1 MKGNRKMKKI
11 VTGVCLTMALGA
23 VAGTGK
29 LDYFE
34 PKALANADMSGVK
47 EGIERQ
53 LGRCAAEFAAAEELV
68 AKRSGRERAMILDRV
83 EIGRRLERYVR
94 ERHLDGAKDLE
105 LMAWQGAEELR
116 NLWCYFAAEK
126 RREEARA
133 KAPTPIVIN
142 LRDFGAKGN
151 GKTDD
156 GEAFRRAFAAA
167 KAKGGQPVVLK
178 VPKGVYLVEPEAED
192 VGAGRAG
199 NGAVGAGR
207 AGNGAVGAGRAGNEA
222 AGRVGTVSAAPRGGE
237 RKVAFRS
244 YRDYDEKGL
253 PTSGVRERPW
263 KDFGAGFHLTC
274 HGFAN
279 FTIQGEAG
287 TEVRFTDS
295 AQGGF
300 GFFGCT
306 ETVLKDLAISYRDNP
321 STQGVIESV
330 DEKDVGFVFKRDP
343 GYPDPDEPR
352 FIKAHSRRFTVHE
365 PNGLVGYDGTGRM
378 GTVERLSA
386 DRFLFRPYAHMKNN
400 SYWTQRKAGER
411 VVVIARYSESAKA
424 FPACWSLCSF
434 SGAEG
439 VRVYDSPGQNFI
451 MFSTFAMRL
460 LDCGALV
467 RHGSDDLLSANADG
481 MMGSGPIGPYV
492 DGCRFL
498 HMEDDGFNITTAG
511 GVVNSVSEDRLTFLS
526 GFDGPSAFQ
535 VDGVTGRIKSFLRRD
550 KAWNRVK
557 QPFVAETLS
566 QAELDGGTLKA
577 HDMSAW
583 LVSNSWNGVK
593 GERKADRTIQIPGTF
608 GGVIRNTTL
617 HDLRGMGVQ
626 VHCANMLLDN
636 VTVDRTSG
644 PGMKIAP
651 LFGWGMMFDVHNI
664 LVRNCTFRDCSDALS
679 VVPGSVQPG
688 VEISQKMIQSIHLE
702 NNRFEVRE
710 GHKALVAANAA
721 EVRVDGAKFRLY
733 LKRDPAGKAG
743 SATVDSDYADR
754 VSMEVKAD
762 GTEEVTYWFG
772 SAARGAPETGVRRED
787 APVPYAVVTIRTD
800 PVDGAKRYTLRA
812 KLADGWFLE
821 RTRFPEYDLPLVRGG
836 DAEDDCVIVGSTK
849 GGYWTNLEAKQPGWH
864 YYACQPG
871 RSSAQFAAAW
881 DGESGVYFG
890 LEDASGEIK
899 FWGFDRTAA
908 GLRFVH
914 ENRTWQSGGYAQTYP
929 VVIRPVRRT
938 GEPLV
943 WQDFADIYR
952 AWDRKQSWSRTTYRD
967 RADVPAWMKDA
978 PVFTRF
984 SRQWLERPDDIR
996 RFVAW
1001 WKRELGEMP
1010 VVAALWGWEKYG
1022 TWWGPDYFP
1031 CHPSDE
1037 VFTANMKFLGDN
1049 AFHPFA
1055 WPSGYNWCKYIGD
1068 KGDGTYE
1075 IDLRDS
1081 WLKPNEDHLVVNAD
1095 GKFYHRDA
1103 FWLRFGALTAVC
1115 GGDPWTHDWWNGLT
1129 KDLARRGVDIVQVD
1143 QVVGGRFLPCWNP
1156 KHGHPVGDGAW
1167 MWPKFRLQIETMRAA
1182 IKSVRPD
1189 GFVGVEEPCELFN
1202 DIVGIQDY
1210 RDLESDGDRFAS
1222 VYSYLYH
1229 GYVPAFQSNP
1239 FRDEFYSLAHMA
1251 ADGQMPFY
1259 RPDFA
1264 ELDATR
1270 PALVNGDFENL
1281 VDSVRGATGWDRLI
1295 PSRMLKGVDPAK
1307 PLWNFTG
1314 YNNMGWL
1321 GYAVTLD
1328 YTVKHGGAV
1337 SLKFDPPTKGG
1348 FDKGAPMQVSQ
1359 TVEGLEPGVYTVSA
1373 WVKADDPAAPRGELK
1388 YGTCA
1393 GGELGRIAF
1402 PAKADWTL
1410 VSAEVRVKD
1419 ALRLIIWAPPGAR
1432 FHVDDVKLERAGAE
1446 VRVSGDSAY
1455 TAFMKKWIWL
1465 YRGEGRAFLA
1475 DGFQVKPPRLKCETV
1490 RIAMR
1495 EEPAVCHAA
1504 YVSEK
1509 GEKALVLANATA
1521 KPQKVVCR
1529 WQGRRLELTIAPRDI
1544 RLVR

>member
-1 MKGNRKMKKI
+1 MR
-11 VTGVCLTMALGA
+11 VELLSCVALAAFVGF
-23 VAGTGK
+23 AGTGK

-34 PKALANADMSGVK
+34 PEALAQADMEGVK

-53 LGRCAAEFAAAEELV
+53 LGRCASEFAAAEELA

-126 RREEARA
+126 RREEARGA
-133 KAPTPIVIN
+133 APAPVVLN
-142 LRDFGAKGN
+142 LRDFGAKGD

-156 GEAFRRAFAAA
+156 GGAFRRAFAAA
-167 KAKGGQPVVLK
+167 KSKGGKPVVLK
-178 VPKGVYLVEPEAED
+178 VPKGVYLVEP
-192 VGAGRAG
+192 GRD
-199 NGAVGAGR
+199 
-207 AGNGAVGAGRAGNEA
+207 
-222 AGRVGTVSAAPRGGE
+222 APDT
-237 RKVAFRS
+237 VAFRS

-253 PTSGVRERPW
+253 PSSGVRERPW

-287 TEVRFTDS
+287 TEVRFADS
-295 AQGGF
+295 AHGGF

-306 ETVLKDLAISYRDNP
+306 ETLLKDLAISYRDNP

-352 FIKAHSRRFTVHE
+352 FMKAHSRRFTVHE

-386 DRFLFRPYAHMKNN
+386 DRFLFRPYAHMKGNY
-400 SYWTQRKAGER
+400 YWNQRKAGER

-460 LDCGALV
+460 LDCGAQV
-467 RHGSDDLLSANADG
+467 RHGSDDMLSANADG

-498 HMEDDGFNITTAG
+498 HMEDDGFNITTGG
-511 GVVNSVSEDRLTFLS
+511 GVVNSVSKDRMTFLS

-535 VDGVTGRIKSFLRRD
+535 VDGVTGRIKSFLRRG

-557 QPFVAETLS
+557 QPFIAETLT

-583 LVSNSWNGVK
+583 LVSNSWDGVK

-664 LVRNCTFRDCSDALS
+664 LVRNCTFRDCADALS

-688 VEISQKMIQSIHLE
+688 VEISQKMIQAIHLE
-702 NNRFEVRE
+702 NNRFEPRE

-733 LKRDPAGKAG
+733 VKRDPEGKTGA
-743 SATVDSDYADR
+743 ATVDSDYADR
-754 VSMEVKAD
+754 VSMEVTAD
-762 GTEEVTYWFG
+762 GTEEITYCFDG
-772 SAARGAPETGVRRED
+772 PGRDAPGT
-787 APVPYAVVTIRTD
+787 APVPYVIVTIRTD
-800 PVDGAKRYTLRA
+800 PVDGAKRYRLKA
-812 KLADGWFLE
+812 KIADGWFLE
-821 RTRFPEYDLPLVRGG
+821 KVRFPEYALPLVRGV
-836 DAEDDCVIVGSTK
+836 DPTDDCVILGMTK
-849 GGYWTNLEAKQPGWH
+849 GGYFQDIAAKYVGWH
-864 YYACQPG
+864 TYCQSPG
-871 RSSAQFAAAW
+871 SAIAQFAAAW

-890 LEDASGEIK
+890 MEDTTGCRKS
-899 FWGFDRTAA
+899 WGFERTASE
-908 GLRFVH
+908 LKFVH
-914 ENRTWQSGGYAQTYP
+914 DEKVWMKDGYEQTYP
-929 VVIRPVRRT
+929 IVIREVKAA

-952 AWDRKQSWSRTTYRD
+952 VWDRKQTWSRTTYQN
-967 RADVPAWMKDA
+967 RADIPAWMKDA

-984 SRQWLERPDDIR
+984 SRQWLERPEDIR
-996 RFVAW
+996 RFVEW
-1001 WKRELGEMP
+1001 WKRDIGEMP

-1037 VFTANMKFLGDN
+1037 AFRANMKYLGDN

-1055 WPSGYNWCKYIGD
+1055 WPSGYNWCKVIGD

-1081 WLKPNEDHLVVNAD
+1081 WVKPNEKHLVVNRD
-1095 GKFYHRDA
+1095 GSLFHYDA
-1103 FWLRFGALTAVC
+1103 FWLRFGALTTVC
-1115 GGDPWTHDWWNGLT
+1115 GGDPWSHDWWNGVT
-1129 KDLARRGVDIVQVD
+1129 KELAARGVDLVQVD
-1143 QVVGGRFLPCWNP
+1143 QVVGGNIRPCWGDL
-1156 KHGHPVGDGAW
+1156 HGHPVGEGRW
-1167 MWPKFRLQIETMRAA
+1167 MWPAFRKQLESMHKA
-1182 IKSVRPD
+1182 IREVRPD
-1189 GFVGVEEPCELFN
+1189 GLVGVEEPCELFN
-1202 DIVGIQDY
+1202 DLVAIQDY
-1210 RDLESDGDRFAS
+1210 RDLETWGDRIAS
-1222 VYSYLYH
+1222 VYGYLYH

-1259 RPDFA
+1259 RPDFD
-1264 ELDATR
+1264 ELAPSR
-1270 PALVNGDFENL
+1270 PALQNGGFENL
-1281 VDSVRGATGWDRLI
+1281 IDSVRGPAGWDRLI
-1295 PSRMLKGVDPAK
+1295 PDRLLKGVDRFR

-1314 YNNMGWL
+1314 HNNMGWF
-1321 GYAVTLD
+1321 GYSVTLD
-1328 YTVKHGGAV
+1328 YDVKRSGALSV
-1337 SLKFDPPTKGG
+1337 KFDPPAKGG
-1348 FDKGAPMQVSQ
+1348 RDSGAPMQIGQ
-1359 TVEGLEPGVYTVSA
+1359 TVEGLEPGLYTVSI
-1373 WVKADDPAAPRGELK
+1373 WVKNDDPSAPLGELK
-1388 YGTCA
+1388 YGTPD
-1393 GGELGRIAF
+1393 GGELGHVAF
-1402 PAKADWTL
+1402 PSATDWTR
-1410 VSAEVRVKD
+1410 VSAQVK
-1419 ALRLIIWAPPGAR
+1419 AAGKLRLIVWAPPGAR
-1432 FHVDDVKLERAGAE
+1432 FHVDDVQLCRDRDEDAPYPTRLASAVNGPGRDAPGTSE

-1455 TAFMKKWIWL
+1455 TAFMKKWIRL
-1465 YRGEGRAFLA
+1465 YRGEGRDFLA
-1475 DGFQVKPPRLKCETV
+1475 NGFQVKPPRLTCDTFRFAE
-1490 RIAMR
+1490 RC
-1495 EEPAVCHAA
+1495 EPAVCHAA
-1504 YVSEK
+1504 YESAK
-1509 GEKALVLANATA
+1509 GEKALVFANATDR
-1521 KPQKVVCR
+1521 PQKVSCL
-1529 WQGRRLELTIAPRDI
+1529 WKGRKLELTIPPRDLQ
-1544 RLVR
+1544 LVR